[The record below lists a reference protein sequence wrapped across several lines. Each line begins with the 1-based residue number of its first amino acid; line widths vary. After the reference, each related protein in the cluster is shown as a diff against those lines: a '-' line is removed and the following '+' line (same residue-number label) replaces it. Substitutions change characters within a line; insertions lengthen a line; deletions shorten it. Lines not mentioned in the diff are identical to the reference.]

1 MSVLPTIRIAATL
14 LLALTGAACRPDEPD
29 PERVTGDHGSTLQ
42 PLGPADP
49 PEPVHPDFD
58 LDRATLDRL
67 IAALPADGR
76 EAARTAPRA
85 FLDHVAALLSVE
97 PVLLL
102 LVDKTHRLPADYVPD
117 DLVPL
122 SDYRD
127 RLVLN
132 RSDLSLRTAI
142 VPALLEM
149 VRAAAAEGIALDLS
163 STYRSFSYQRGLFE
177 RHVAQLGLS
186 EASLVSAEPGAS
198 QHQLGT
204 TIDFG
209 SISPAFA
216 DHPAGIWLAEHATR
230 FGFSLSYPRGYR
242 DRTGYTFE
250 PWHFRYIGRDATAF
264 KLRYFGGLQQDLL
277 EYWHAN
283 EPLLRAAYRG
293 DRAHGTRAD

>member
-1 MSVLPTIRIAATL
+1 MRSSSTIPIAATL

-29 PERVTGDHGSTLQ
+29 PERVTGDHGATVR
-42 PLGPADP
+42 PLGPNAP

-76 EAARTAPRA
+76 EAARTATRA

-97 PVLLL
+97 PVLLR
-102 LVDKTHRLPADYVPD
+102 LVDKTHRLPADYIPD

-132 RSDLSLRTAI
+132 RGDLSLRAPI

-149 VRAAAAEGIALDLS
+149 VRAAAADGITLDLS

-177 RHVAQLGLS
+177 RHVARLGLD
-186 EASLVSAEPGAS
+186 EASLVSAEAGAS

-204 TIDFG
+204 TVDFG
-209 SISPAFA
+209 SVTPAFA

-264 KLRYFGGLQQDLL
+264 ESRYFGGLQQDAL
-277 EYWHAN
+277 EYWHTN

-293 DRAHGTRAD
+293 VRTHGSRTD